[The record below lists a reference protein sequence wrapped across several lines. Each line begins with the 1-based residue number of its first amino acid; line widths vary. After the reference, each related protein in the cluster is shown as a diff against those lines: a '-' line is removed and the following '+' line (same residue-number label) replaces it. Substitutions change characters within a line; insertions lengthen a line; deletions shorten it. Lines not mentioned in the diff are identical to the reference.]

1 MEETSAASDRRSQP
15 RYAVDEAANLFI
27 VSRGATLPGRLSEI
41 SLEGCRVGI
50 GRQDAIPTPAGIEIM
65 FKLNGI
71 AFRLGGIL
79 QWIDS
84 GKTAGIQFSSLAER
98 RRKDLLE
105 LLAELESEQQA
116 KSGSDAAKTAEEST
130 EAGVGPFPSRSLPGV
145 PAAQNESQP
154 AVPDKSGHED
164 VPKTSPQVTPN
175 ASKSRRDRREKPRHS
190 IDTRATVLFIDV
202 RAEISGRIVD
212 LSMSGCRIRTD
223 ERFPVGIYRRVET
236 EFKLD
241 GLPFRLGGVVQ
252 SIHDKFTVGIRFL
265 DLSPRKR
272 DQLASLMDEIDVIQH
287 HSRAADSAGD
297 EASPG

>member
-1 MEETSAASDRRSQP
+1 MEETSAPSDRRSQP

-50 GRQDAIPTPAGIEIM
+50 ERQDVIPTPAGIEIM
-65 FKLNGI
+65 FKLHGI
-71 AFRLGGIL
+71 AFRMGGIL

-105 LLAELESEQQA
+105 LLAELEAEQQA
-116 KSGSDAAKTAEEST
+116 KSVSDGVKTAAEST
-130 EAGVGPFPSRSLPGV
+130 EAGAGPFPSRSLPEGA
-145 PAAQNESQP
+145 AAQNQSQP

-164 VPKTSPQVTPN
+164 VPETSPQISPN
-175 ASKSRRDRREKPRHS
+175 VSKSRRDRREKPRHS

-212 LSMSGCRIRTD
+212 LSMTGCRIRTD

-252 SIHDKFTVGIRFL
+252 SIHDKFTVGVRFL

-272 DQLASLMDEIDVIQH
+272 DQLASLMDEMEATQH
-287 HSRAADSAGD
+287 HGRADSARD
-297 EASPG
+297 EASPA